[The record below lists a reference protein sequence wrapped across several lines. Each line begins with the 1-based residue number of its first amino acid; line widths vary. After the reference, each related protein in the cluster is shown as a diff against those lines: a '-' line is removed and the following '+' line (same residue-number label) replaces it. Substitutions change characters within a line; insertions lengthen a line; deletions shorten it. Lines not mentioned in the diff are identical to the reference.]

1 MSAKTPLETVEQ
13 LDVAFNRGNLEA
25 ILEFYEDGATVVLEP
40 GRLVTGKAAL
50 RQAFALILRS
60 RLIARQVKTNVIETG
75 DLALFTSK
83 WSLIN
88 TGSDSTIPAR
98 VGFATTILRKQPDGG
113 WRIVIDNSWGPAILE

>member
-25 ILEFYEDGATVVLEP
+25 ILAFYEDGATVVLEP
-40 GRLVTGKAAL
+40 GRLAIGKPAL
-50 RQAFALILRS
+50 RQAFTWLLRS

-83 WSLIN
+83 WILIN
-88 TGSDSTIPAR
+88 TGADTTIPSR
-98 VGFATTILRKQPDGG
+98 EGFASTILRKQPDGT